1 VKTQTSSPTL
11 PGQIVLFGS
20 GETSPSG
27 RKVFEHILR
36 QLPPS
41 PRIALLET
49 PAGFEL
55 NSAAVIQR
63 VADFLQHHLQNFHPQ
78 STLIAA
84 RQRGTLCSPDSAQV
98 AAPLL
103 QADLIFAGPG
113 SPTYAASQLQD
124 SLTWHYLV
132 ARHRLGASL
141 VLASA
146 AVIAASA
153 WVLPVYEIYKAG
165 HDLHWLPGLDLF
177 GPFGLPAAFIPHWN
191 NADGGEELDTSHCFM
206 GRSRFEALCALLPT
220 GMNVVGIDEKTALLL
235 DIQGETGR
243 VMGPG
248 SVTIFKTAGRGEPSP
263 APRVVP
269 GGEQFHLAD
278 VLPLSLPHPHTGIPP
293 EIWSKAV
300 QAAREPQA
308 EELPPEA
315 VLRLVEA
322 REICR
327 QEKDWAEA
335 DRLREAILE
344 LGWKVVDGPDGP
356 SLSSAGST
364 PAPENLPSCFRL

>member
-1 VKTQTSSPTL
+1 MKTQTASPAL

-27 RKVFEHILR
+27 RRVFEHVLR

-55 NSAAVIQR
+55 NSAQVIQR
-63 VADFLQHHLQNFHPQ
+63 VADFLQHHLQNYQPQ
-78 STLIAA
+78 ITMIAA
-84 RQRGTLCSPDSAQV
+84 RQRGTLFSPDSAQV

-113 SPTYAASQLQD
+113 SPTYAARQLED

-141 VLASA
+141 VFASA
-146 AVIAASA
+146 AVIATGA

-165 HDLHWLPGLDLF
+165 HELHWLPGLDLF
-177 GPFGLPAAFIPHWN
+177 GPYGLPAVFIPHWN
-191 NADGGEELDTSHCFM
+191 NADGGEELDTSRCFM
-206 GRSRFEALCALLPT
+206 GRSRFEALCDLLPP
-220 GMNVVGIDEKTALLL
+220 GQSVIGIDEKTALLL
-235 DIQGETGR
+235 DVQGETGR
-243 VMGPG
+243 VMGEG
-248 SVTIFKTAGRGEPSP
+248 SVTIFRTAGRSEPSP
-263 APRVVP
+263 APRVISS
-269 GGEQFHLAD
+269 GQQFHLAD
-278 VLPLSLPHPHTGIPP
+278 VLPLHLPDSQSGIPP
-293 EIWSKAV
+293 EVWSKAV
-300 QAAREPQA
+300 QAAGMAQA

-327 QEKDWAEA
+327 REKDWAEA
-335 DRLREAILE
+335 DRLRQEILR
-344 LGWKVVDGPDGP
+344 LGWKVIDGPEGP
-356 SLSSAGST
+356 SLTSAGSS
-364 PAPENLPSCFRL
+364 PCA